1 MSNNM
6 KMRLEDADETKS
18 NMFET
23 SSDFDLVC
31 LSHLRWDFVYQRPQ
45 HLLSRCAK
53 ERRVFFVEEPIFG
66 DESDPRLDVS
76 AREDKLQVVVPRL
89 PRGMNDEEIIN
100 TQRELLDQFFAEN
113 GIREYAL
120 WYYTPMALRF
130 SDHLKPVVTIYD
142 CMDELSAFKGASP
155 ELKERE
161 RELFE
166 RATMVF
172 TGGQSLFE
180 VKRNQHASVHLF
192 PSSVDVKHFA
202 QARGKVDEPLDQLE
216 IPHPRL
222 GFFGVID
229 ERMDFDLIEAVAEAR
244 PDWQLVMIGPVVKI
258 DDAALPQREN
268 IHYLGSKDYKELPN
282 YLAGWDVA
290 LLTFARNE
298 STRFISPTKTPEY
311 LAAGRPVVST
321 SIHDVV
327 RPYGEGGYVRIAD
340 TPEEFVAAVEAT
352 LNGAENKDEWLKRV
366 DELLAH
372 NSWDRTWERMSQ
384 LIKGE
389 VARKRGDVSTVNNN
403 SKNMTDNLP
412 AVKREAARRV
422 SAAD

>member
-1 MSNNM
+1 
-6 KMRLEDADETKS
+6 MRLENDETKS
-18 NMFET
+18 MLAA
-23 SSDFDLVC
+23 SGDFDLVC

-53 ERRVFFVEEPIFG
+53 ERRVFFVEEPVFG
-66 DESDPRLDVS
+66 DESEPRLDVS
-76 AREDKLQVVVPRL
+76 SREDELRVVVPRL
-89 PRGMNDEEIIN
+89 PHGMSDEEIIN
-100 TQRELLDQFFAEN
+100 AQRELLDQLFAEN
-113 GIREYAL
+113 KIREYAL

-130 SDHLKPVVTIYD
+130 SDHLKPFVTVYD

-166 RATMVF
+166 RAAMVF

-180 VKRNQHASVHLF
+180 AKRNQHVNVHLF
-192 PSSVDVKHFA
+192 PSSVDVPHFA
-202 QARGKVDEPLDQLE
+202 QARQSIDEPLDQAE

-229 ERMDFDLIEAVAEAR
+229 ERMDLDLIKAVAEAR
-244 PDWQLVMIGPVVKI
+244 PHWQLVMIGPVVKI
-258 DDAALPQREN
+258 ANTDLPQSEN
-268 IHYLGSKDYKELPN
+268 IHYLGGKDYKDLPR

-321 SIHDVV
+321 SIRDVV

-352 LNGAENKDEWLKRV
+352 LDETENRDEWLKRV
-366 DELLAH
+366 DKLLAH
-372 NSWDRTWERMSQ
+372 NSWDRTWEQMSQ
-384 LIKGE
+384 LIKEE
-389 VARKRGDVSTVNNN
+389 VARKRDDVSTENDNTENTIDN
-403 SKNMTDNLP
+403 SL
-412 AVKREAARRV
+412 AVKEEAKRVV